1 MGLPN
6 FDRLV
11 RPLHDPQLCENH
23 CQKFEK
29 LRGGVI
35 WVYNWILVFAESSI
49 VSIPACYNI
58 FRKDRLGASG
68 GGGVCV
74 CPPKY
79 SMQTV
84 GILWPYRIWINLD
97 INENT
102 QSTTQ
107 SNVLFRIRSFVCN
120 VSGLYTQWRFVALLP
135 RFFANIFARLLLR
148 FSQSMLYTVAV
159 TQALLLRFLML
170 SPCFTSVICTRV
182 YGVFKLWQRCFGRE
196 ILPAICW
203 C

>member
-23 CQKFEK
+23 CQKFENHCQK
-29 LRGGVI
+29 KVDEIEQIALLNSEEELSECI
-35 WVYNWILVFAESSI
+35 TESWFSLNLPDSAI
-49 VSIPACYNI
+49 VSIPAWYNI

-84 GILWPYRIWINLD
+84 GIL
-97 INENT
+97 
-102 QSTTQ
+102 
-107 SNVLFRIRSFVCN
+107 
-120 VSGLYTQWRFVALLP
+120 
-135 RFFANIFARLLLR
+135 
-148 FSQSMLYTVAV
+148 
-159 TQALLLRFLML
+159 
-170 SPCFTSVICTRV
+170 
-182 YGVFKLWQRCFGRE
+182 
-196 ILPAICW
+196 
-203 C
+203 